1 MKYGFGVKLTPPP
14 LPEKTTLKKPNLIR
28 DNLSKS
34 NNQYAVVHQVVT
46 HKTVSILEI
55 NKPFSLS
62 SCDLTRPAIA
72 SKCVC
77 NDPSQPAKCKATSKP
92 VFNALSKPVKLF
104 VNLLVTSSV
113 KSEFVKSLANYLNS
127 LENLLVIS

>member
-1 MKYGFGVKLTPPP
+1 MTSPPPP
-14 LPEKTTLKKPNLIR
+14 LPEKTTLKKPSLIR

-77 NDPSQPAKCKATSKP
+77 NDPGQPAKWKGTSKP
-92 VFNALSKPVKLF
+92 IFNAVSKPVKSKAF
-104 VNLLVTSSV
+104 CKPASDFFCKFV
-113 KSEFVKSLANYLNS
+113 KSKFLKSLANYLNS
-127 LENLLVIS
+127 LENLFVIS